1 MSMRPRKFIFKK
13 MFKRRSS
20 LSPKN
25 NHLNYGEMGLQI
37 LQPLRLHAKRMF
49 RLKLF
54 LKRSSR
60 KVDTTR
66 RQMWFNLFPH
76 LPLTKKV
83 KGSRMGKGSG
93 KPKLWVTCL
102 PSGLVV
108 FEFRNL
114 RYGRFLYFSKQVTHK
129 LPVPTKP
136 LILLKRRLHFPGKVD
151 RSFIASA
158 TW

>member
-1 MSMRPRKFIFKK
+1 MRPRKFIFKK
-13 MFKRRSS
+13 MFKRRSF
-20 LSPKN
+20 LFPQN
-25 NHLNYGEMGLQI
+25 NFLNYGEMGLQI
-37 LQPLRLHAKRMF
+37 LQPLRMHAKRMF

-60 KVDTTR
+60 KVDKTR
-66 RQMWFNLFPH
+66 RQLWFNLFPH

-102 PSGLVV
+102 PSGLTL

-114 RYGRFLYFSKQVTHK
+114 RYGRFLYFSQQLAHK
-129 LPVPTKP
+129 LPVATKT
-136 LILLKRRLHFPGKVD
+136 LIRSKRRVHFPGKVAY
-151 RSFIASA
+151 SFVAAA